1 MSKKSKMIQAN
12 LLAENRYLKG
22 RVISE
27 SDTQNYFNTLA
38 EALDYARERAKER
51 GYEMDEEDIWT
62 YFGTGGVPYGT
73 TKSHNI
79 QLLVNGEVPMNPK
92 TGKPLNRSWHITIY
106 RMESGKYEMVS
117 YPTF

>member
-1 MSKKSKMIQAN
+1 MGNKRRMKQAN
-12 LLAENRYLKG
+12 ILAENRYLKK

-27 SDTQNYFNTLA
+27 NNTQEYFDTLS
-38 EALDYARERAKER
+38 EALDYAKERAKER
-51 GYEMDEEDIWT
+51 GYELDEQDIWT

-79 QLLVNGEVPMNPK
+79 QVVKNGEVPMNPR
-92 TGKPLNRSWHITIY
+92 TGTPLNRSWHITIY